1 MAEQVHRSLVY
12 GDRERT
18 RCSDGSGYA
27 QGAGMTMNNEW
38 IIEAL
43 EKDDF
48 VYIENNVFLRL
59 KSVGGLTLVAELK
72 ARWIRDNLIEE
83 RKK

>member
-1 MAEQVHRSLVY
+1 
-12 GDRERT
+12 
-18 RCSDGSGYA
+18 
-27 QGAGMTMNNEW
+27 MTMNNEW

-72 ARWIRDNLIEE
+72 ARWIQDDFIEE
-83 RKK
+83 REKNETQDT

>member
-1 MAEQVHRSLVY
+1 
-12 GDRERT
+12 
-18 RCSDGSGYA
+18 
-27 QGAGMTMNNEW
+27 MTMGNEW
-38 IIEAL
+38 LIEAL

-48 VYIENNVFLRL
+48 VYVKDNVFLRL

-83 RKK
+83 REK